1 MYDYD
6 YHIVYEGEK
15 MNVGTEVRILNGES
29 VRTEGKVIKSGKS
42 NYFKYAE
49 IWL

>member
-1 MYDYD
+1 MLSS
-6 YHIVYEGEK
+6 EGGIL
-15 MNVGTEVRILNGES
+15 NAGTEVRILDGES
-29 VRTEGKVIKSGKS
+29 VRAEGKVIKSGKS